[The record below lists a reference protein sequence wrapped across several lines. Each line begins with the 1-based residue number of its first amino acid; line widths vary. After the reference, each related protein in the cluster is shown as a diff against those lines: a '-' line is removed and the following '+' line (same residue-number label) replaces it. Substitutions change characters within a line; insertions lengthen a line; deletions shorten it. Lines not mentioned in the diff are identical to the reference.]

1 MKANS
6 KSAQKESWVDALYET
21 IEDNVLATVL
31 VLHEQFGFG
40 EKRIEQYL
48 DAFEKMA
55 DKLNAAAEDEIKDFK
70 TGDYR
75 IKYKQTI
82 REILRVTTLN
92 IMPERFYNEVFIKGH
107 STAKDVEMESARLKR
122 RKEQMPLSLSEA
134 AELQAEMQAFR
145 DFLKDKGVNKND

>member
-48 DAFEKMA
+48 DAFVKMA
-55 DKLNAAAEDEIKDFK
+55 DKLNAAAEDEIKNFK

-75 IKYKQTI
+75 IKYKQAI

-122 RKEQMPLSLSEA
+122 RKEQMPLSFSEA
-134 AELQAEMQAFR
+134 AELQAKMQAFG
-145 DFLKDKGVNKND
+145 DFLKDKGVNKNA

>member
-40 EKRIEQYL
+40 EKRIEKYL
-48 DAFEKMA
+48 AAFEEMA
-55 DKLNAAAEDEIKDFK
+55 ERLNAAAEDEIKDFK

-122 RKEQMPLSLSEA
+122 QKEQMPLSFSEA

>member
-122 RKEQMPLSLSEA
+122 RKEQMPLSFSEA

-145 DFLKDKGVNKND
+145 DFLKDKGAMKND

>member
-75 IKYKQTI
+75 IKYKQAI

-107 STAKDVEMESARLKR
+107 STAKDVEMESARMKR
-122 RKEQMPLSLSEA
+122 RKEQMPLSFSEA

>member
-122 RKEQMPLSLSEA
+122 RKEQMPLSFSEA
-134 AELQAEMQAFR
+134 AELQAKMQAFR
-145 DFLKDKGVNKND
+145 NFLKDKGVNKND

>member
-75 IKYKQTI
+75 VKYKQAI
-82 REILRVTTLN
+82 REILRISTLN

-122 RKEQMPLSLSEA
+122 RKEQMPLSFSEA

-145 DFLKDKGVNKND
+145 DFLKDKGVNKDA

>member
-1 MKANS
+1 MKSNS

-122 RKEQMPLSLSEA
+122 RKEQMPLSFSEA

-145 DFLKDKGVNKND
+145 DFLKDKGVNKDA

>member
-75 IKYKQTI
+75 IKYKQAI

-122 RKEQMPLSLSEA
+122 RKEQMPLSFSEA

-145 DFLKDKGVNKND
+145 DFLKDKGVNKDA

>member
-75 IKYKQTI
+75 VKYKQAI

-107 STAKDVEMESARLKR
+107 STAKDVEMESARMKR
-122 RKEQMPLSLSEA
+122 RKEQMPLSFSEA

-145 DFLKDKGVNKND
+145 DFLKDKGVNKDA

>member
-21 IEDNVLATVL
+21 IEDNVLATVI

-48 DAFEKMA
+48 DASEKMA

-122 RKEQMPLSLSEA
+122 RKEQMPLSFSEA

-145 DFLKDKGVNKND
+145 DFLKDKEREKGA

>member
-107 STAKDVEMESARLKR
+107 STAKDVEMESARMKR
-122 RKEQMPLSLSEA
+122 RKEQMPLSFSEA
-134 AELQAEMQAFR
+134 AELQAKMQAFR

>member
-75 IKYKQTI
+75 VKYKQAI
-82 REILRVTTLN
+82 REILRISTLN

-122 RKEQMPLSLSEA
+122 RKEQMPLSFSEA

-145 DFLKDKGVNKND
+145 DFLKDKEREKGA